1 MKYSI
6 LLISTVLILGS
17 CSIEKMT
24 KASVAA
30 KARQFEQI
38 TFVEL
43 IKKYVEKGKL
53 GPAEGI
59 YAVTSVVTR
68 SKKQLF
74 SGEIKE
80 KEVDRRENYAQVAI
94 ILDNSHNNR
103 EYIEIP
109 IDRSN
114 MSSYPVR
121 GEFSTMADGNILV
134 LKHFEPK
141 GVVLTYSLTFDATHE
156 VLEGVRTETK
166 GGKTF
171 NYKLTYV
178 KLYPKSTVT
187 QTLQIQR

>member
-1 MKYSI
+1 MKNT
-6 LLISTVLILGS
+6 LLFLSVLLAASS

-30 KARQFEQI
+30 KARQYEQI

-68 SKKQLF
+68 AKKQLF
-74 SGEIKE
+74 TGEIKE

-134 LKHFEPK
+134 LKHFEPR
-141 GVVLTYSLTFDATHE
+141 GVVLTYSLTFDISHE

-171 NYKLTYV
+171 TYKLTYV
-178 KLYPKSTVT
+178 KLYPKTVT
-187 QTLQIQR
+187 ARN

>member
-1 MKYSI
+1 MKK
-6 LLISTVLILGS
+6 LLLFSVIVLALSS
-17 CSIEKMT
+17 CSFT
-24 KASVAA
+24 KINNASVSSS
-30 KARQFEQI
+30 ARQYEQI

-68 SKKQLF
+68 SKKALF
-74 SGEIKE
+74 SNEIKE

-109 IDRSN
+109 IDKSN
-114 MSSYPVR
+114 QSSYAVR

-141 GVVLTYSLTFDATHE
+141 GVVLTYSLTFDEHHE

-166 GGKTF
+166 GGRTF
-171 NYKLTYV
+171 TYKLTFV
-178 KLYPKSTVT
+178 KLYPKVVT
-187 QTLQIQR
+187 AQN

>member
-1 MKYSI
+1 MKYF
-6 LLISTVLILGS
+6 LFAVLAIIILGS
-17 CSIEKMT
+17 CSVAKMT

-30 KARQFEQI
+30 RARQYEQI

-68 SKKQLF
+68 AKRQLLT
-74 SGEIKE
+74 GEIKE
-80 KEVDRRENYAQVAI
+80 KEVDRKENYAQVAI

-141 GVVLTYSLTFDATHE
+141 GVVLTYSLTFDANHE

-166 GGKTF
+166 GGRTF
-171 NYKLTYV
+171 TYKLTYV
-178 KLYPKSTVT
+178 KLYPKTIT
-187 QTLQIQR
+187 DMN

>member
-1 MKYSI
+1 MKKI
-6 LLISTVLILGS
+6 LAPLACLLLLAS
-17 CSIEKMT
+17 CSMEKMN

-30 KARQFEQI
+30 KARQYEQI

-59 YAVTSVVTR
+59 YAVTSVVNR
-68 SKKQLF
+68 SKKHWL
-74 SGEIKE
+74 SGRIKD

-109 IDRSN
+109 IDKSN
-114 MSSYPVR
+114 LSSYPVR
-121 GEFSTMADGNILV
+121 GEFTTMSDGNILV

-141 GVVLTYSLTFDATHE
+141 GVVLTYSLTFDANHE
-156 VLEGVRTETK
+156 LLEGVRTETK
-166 GGKTF
+166 GGRTF
-171 NYKLTYV
+171 TYKLTYV
-178 KLYPKSTVT
+178 KLYPKTVT
-187 QTLQIQR
+187 ATH